1 VKGLLASPR
10 RRRRAVWLAVVAA
23 AAATVTVLAVFYPN
37 TSPTRHG
44 APFTKE
50 PVQHVAP
57 NPATVKFTARDRKD
71 VVAVAGRF
79 IATAVY
85 RRHVGDSYDLVVPS
99 FHQGLSRK
107 QWQTGNVPVPPYPG
121 NAVAL
126 LRWKLD
132 YSYRNRVGMR
142 VAFMPKPTAKVGG
155 IVYAIEL
162 RNVGSSAHHHWL
174 VSYWTPLGQ
183 EVLSQAQ
190 RKATA
195 GPPVEAKPQLGAAW
209 IFVVIGSLLGLIVLV
224 PVVLALRG
232 WRMRRRVDRAY
243 RALTP

>member
-1 VKGLLASPR
+1 MKRLLASPR
-10 RRRRAVWLAVVAA
+10 RRRRAFWLAVVAA
-23 AAATVTVLAVFYPN
+23 AAATITILGVFYPN

-50 PVQHVAP
+50 PVQHVTP
-57 NPATVKFTARDRKD
+57 NPTTVKFTARDRRAA
-71 VVAVAGRF
+71 VAVAGQF

-85 RRHVGDSYDLVVPS
+85 RRHLDDSYDLVIPA

-107 QWQTGNVPVPPYPG
+107 EWETGNIPVPPYPG
-121 NAVAL
+121 SAVAL

-142 VAFMPKPTAKVGG
+142 VAFMPKPKAKVGG

-162 RNVGSSAHHHWL
+162 RNVGTQTHHRWL
-174 VSYWTPLGQ
+174 VSYWTPVGQ
-183 EVLSQAQ
+183 QILSQSQQ
-190 RKATA
+190 RAAA
-195 GPPVEAKPQLGAAW
+195 GPPVEAQPQLSSAW

-224 PVVLALRG
+224 PVVLAVRG
-232 WRMRRRVDRAY
+232 WLMRRRVDRAY